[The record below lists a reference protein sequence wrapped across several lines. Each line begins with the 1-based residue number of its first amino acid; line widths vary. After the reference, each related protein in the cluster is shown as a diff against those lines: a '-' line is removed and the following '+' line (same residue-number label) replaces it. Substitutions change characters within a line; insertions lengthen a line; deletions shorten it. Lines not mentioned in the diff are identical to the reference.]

1 MFYIFWVV
9 WASQIGKH
17 NRKEQ
22 KWNKYLSLFCLD
34 GWKKMH
40 RIKSNIF
47 KTPILLCVEVEKQ
60 QKAIRFVGDKGVVGQ
75 KKKKTEW
82 C

>member
-1 MFYIFWVV
+1 
-9 WASQIGKH
+9 
-17 NRKEQ
+17 
-22 KWNKYLSLFCLD
+22 
-34 GWKKMH
+34 MH

-75 KKKKTEW
+75 KKKKKKKKNLNDVN
-82 C
+82 